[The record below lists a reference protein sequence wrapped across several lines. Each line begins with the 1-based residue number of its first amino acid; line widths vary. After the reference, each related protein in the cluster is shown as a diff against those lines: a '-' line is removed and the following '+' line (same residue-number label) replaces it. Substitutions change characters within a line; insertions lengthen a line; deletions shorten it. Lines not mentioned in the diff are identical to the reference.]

1 MRIFDIIKCN
11 NISTGGF
18 TMPAWI
24 MNFLDRL
31 NSTFVIDGRWQ
42 WFLSGLGYT
51 LLISAFAVLLGVVL
65 GVLAALGKLAD
76 FRFKYKTLNNVLN
89 KVVHAI
95 SGTYIDI
102 IRGTP
107 TMVQLLIINFIIFAS
122 VHIPAWLVG
131 SIAFGINSGA
141 YIAEIVRGGILS
153 INIGQTEAGR
163 SLGMTPSQTMRHIIM
178 PQAVKNILP
187 ALGNEF
193 VVLIKETAVVGMISN
208 IDLVGAA
215 RKVQGR
221 TYDYLIPL
229 LSIAVIYYIVIKI
242 ISIVLSKLEKGMRK
256 ADKR

>member
-1 MRIFDIIKCN
+1 MDLMSRLTATFI
-11 NISTGGF
+11 TE
-18 TMPAWI
+18 
-24 MNFLDRL
+24 DRW
-31 NSTFVIDGRWQ
+31 RW
-42 WFLSGLGYT
+42 FASGLGYT
-51 LLISAFAVLLGVVL
+51 LLITLVAVILGFVI
-65 GVLAALGKLAD
+65 GVLMALMRLSKSKIL
-76 FRFKYKTLNNVLN
+76 RT
-89 KVVHAI
+89 I

-107 TMVQLLIINFIIFAS
+107 TMVQLLIIYFIIFAS
-122 VHIPAWLVG
+122 VNISAWIVG
-131 SIAFGINSGA
+131 AIAFGINSGA

-153 INIGQTEAGR
+153 VNIGQTEAGR
-163 SLGMTPSQTMRHIIM
+163 SLGMTQKQTMWSIVM
-178 PQAVKNILP
+178 PQAMKNILP

-229 LSIAVIYYIVIKI
+229 LAIAVIYYVVIKI
-242 ISIVLSKLEKGMRK
+242 ISTILAKLEKGMRK